1 MENHADEIA
10 KLDGNVVFSAEAET
24 EAGRLRKRLNREDLP
39 MSITAAATRNYLN
52 CYNS

>member
-1 MENHADEIA
+1 MYLNKEKKEENKVET
-10 KLDGNVVFSAEAET
+10 AEAET
-24 EAGRLRKRLNREDLP
+24 EAERLRKRLNREDLP